1 MSSFAPPT
9 MQAVI
14 FDLEGLLIDTEPM
27 YMDATRTVLA
37 RRSAELDT
45 DLWWRL
51 SGQTSLS
58 VLRGIV
64 EEAGLRVRAE
74 QLVAERQMVL
84 DRHLSRAAPL
94 PGAEMV
100 VRELA
105 AHRVPIAI
113 ATSTT
118 QRAFAVT
125 ARQHP
130 WLDLFD
136 AVVTRDEVPRGRP
149 APDLFLEAA
158 LRLGLDPERCIAVEN
173 APSGVDAGQ
182 AAGMATVAVPS
193 DGMDHAVLRH
203 ADQVLNS
210 LEDFSLGGWGLTA
223 S

>member
-113 ATSTT
+113 ATSTCGDI
-118 QRAFAVT
+118 
-125 ARQHP
+125 
-130 WLDLFD
+130 WK
-136 AVVTRDEVPRGRP
+136 
-149 APDLFLEAA
+149 
-158 LRLGLDPERCIAVEN
+158 
-173 APSGVDAGQ
+173 S
-182 AAGMATVAVPS
+182 
-193 DGMDHAVLRH
+193 
-203 ADQVLNS
+203 
-210 LEDFSLGGWGLTA
+210 
-223 S
+223 